1 MHAGQCKCQKIL
13 VISILSIILT
23 ATFEVPV
30 TALDDAGSLR
40 CDRESIMAGDTQ
52 FQVKTT
58 CGEPDAVLTKGF
70 ASEVWIY
77 DFGPTKFTY
86 YLTFFNGRLTRIQV
100 GEYGSYHGNRIID

>member
-1 MHAGQCKCQKIL
+1 MSADVNVRKIL
-13 VISILSIILT
+13 MTSALLIILT

-30 TALDDAGSLR
+30 SALDDAGSLR
-40 CDRESIMAGDTQ
+40 CDRESIMAGDTE

-86 YLTFFNGRLTRIQV
+86 YLTFVNGRLTRIQV
-100 GEYGSYHGNRIID
+100 GEYGSYHQNRIID